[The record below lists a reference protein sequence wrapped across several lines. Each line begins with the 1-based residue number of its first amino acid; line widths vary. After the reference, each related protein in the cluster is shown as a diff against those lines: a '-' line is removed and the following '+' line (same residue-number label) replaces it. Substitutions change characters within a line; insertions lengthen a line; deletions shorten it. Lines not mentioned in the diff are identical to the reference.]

1 MKSFRVLLVD
11 TCENSALTL
20 KRKLLNLSSGKF
32 IVTPVGVK
40 NAEMIFQD
48 IANQLDL
55 LLFNETIPAAAIIRL
70 ARDFRSRSTVVPIF
84 LLSRISEPGISRKMR
99 DAGIDGVVNSVELE
113 TPLSSWTFMS
123 IIEHTMRKRKA
134 REYDVLRN
142 RVRNI
147 NKSLANLMHDI
158 NNPLSVVRLA
168 VYHLEKTD
176 IPEDKKETFLRLLV
190 NNLDKLD
197 AHLKELTVIRRQ
209 LNGGTL
215 NFSGTYE
222 MSSAA
227 AESMKSH

>member
-1 MKSFRVLLVD
+1 MKLFRVLLID
-11 TCENSALTL
+11 TCENSALAL
-20 KRKLLNLSSGKF
+20 KRKLLHLSSGKF

-40 NAEMIFQD
+40 NAEMTIQD
-48 IANQLDL
+48 TASQLDL
-55 LLFNETIPAAAIIRL
+55 LLLNDTIPSTSIIRI
-70 ARDFRSRSTVVPIF
+70 ARNFRSRSNVIPVF
-84 LLSRISEPGISRKMR
+84 LLSRVSEPGISRKMR
-99 DAGIDGVVNSVELE
+99 DAGIDGTVNSVELE

-134 REYDVLRN
+134 REYDILHN

-176 IPEDKKETFLRLLV
+176 VPADKKETFFRLLV

-197 AHLKELTVIRRQ
+197 IHLKELTVIRRK
-209 LNGGTL
+209 LNGGAL
-215 NFSGTYE
+215 NFSGAYE
-222 MSSAA
+222 SSSLT
-227 AESMKSH
+227 AESIKT